1 MPYVVPEGYF
11 SELEER
17 LGAIPRRN
25 VAVSRFDKLKPYVA
39 LAAAFLIIVTCGTVL
54 LRFTSGQAADSNLS
68 MFDEIALADL
78 IPVTDPYMIY
88 TAKENDETQDAFAS
102 YLIDSGI
109 TLDYIGYYEDN
120 R

>member
-1 MPYVVPEGYF
+1 M
-11 SELEER
+11 
-17 LGAIPRRN
+17 
-25 VAVSRFDKLKPYVA
+25 A
-39 LAAAFLIIVTCGTVL
+39 LAAAFLIIVTCGTAL
-54 LRFTSGQAADSNLS
+54 LRFVSGRAADSNLS

-88 TAKENDETQDAFAS
+88 TAKENGETQDAFAS

>member
-39 LAAAFLIIVTCGTVL
+39 LAAAFLIIVTCGTAL
-54 LRFTSGQAADSNLS
+54 LRFTSGHAVDSNLS

-88 TAKENDETQDAFAS
+88 TAKENETQDAFAS

>member
-25 VAVSRFDKLKPYVA
+25 VAVSRFDKVKPYVA
-39 LAAAFLIIVTCGTVL
+39 LAAAFLIIVTCGTAL

-109 TLDYIGYYEDN
+109 TLDYIYYEDN

>member
-39 LAAAFLIIVTCGTVL
+39 LAAAFLIIVTCGTLCSGLHPVRHPTAIFQCSTK
-54 LRFTSGQAADSNLS
+54 LRSLT
-68 MFDEIALADL
+68 
-78 IPVTDPYMIY
+78 
-88 TAKENDETQDAFAS
+88 
-102 YLIDSGI
+102 
-109 TLDYIGYYEDN
+109 
-120 R
+120 

>member
-17 LGAIPRRN
+17 LGDIPRRN

-39 LAAAFLIIVTCGTVL
+39 LAAAFLIIVTCGTAL
-54 LRFTSGQAADSNLS
+54 LRFTSGPAADSNLS
-68 MFDEIALADL
+68 MLDEIALADL

-88 TAKENDETQDAFAS
+88 TAKENDETQDALAS

-109 TLDYIGYYEDN
+109 TLDHIGYYEDN

>member
-39 LAAAFLIIVTCGTVL
+39 LAAAFLIIVTCGTAL

-68 MFDEIALADL
+68 MFDEIALAFFFND
-78 IPVTDPYMIY
+78 TATTEIY

>member
-39 LAAAFLIIVTCGTVL
+39 LAGAFHNIVT
-54 LRFTSGQAADSNLS
+54 
-68 MFDEIALADL
+68 
-78 IPVTDPYMIY
+78 
-88 TAKENDETQDAFAS
+88 
-102 YLIDSGI
+102 
-109 TLDYIGYYEDN
+109 
-120 R
+120 